1 LQRPLHFLVFGL
13 VDAKQCFCTAGKDH
27 ENEKMRPM
35 PWEVGLRRA
44 LPQYLERPLV
54 GSPEFLFY
62 SM

>member
-1 LQRPLHFLVFGL
+1 LGWAPNGLLH
-13 VDAKQCFCTAGKDH
+13 CRIENH

-35 PWEVGLRRA
+35 PREVGLRSA
-44 LPQYLERPLV
+44 LSQYMERPLV

>member
-1 LQRPLHFLVFGL
+1 MFWLVGARWSFALQ
-13 VDAKQCFCTAGKDH
+13 AKND

-35 PWEVGLRRA
+35 PREVGLRRA
-44 LPQYLERPLV
+44 LSQYLEWPLV